1 MIGVL
6 LPISLEQVAA
16 NVDFHNQELNF

>member
-1 MIGVL
+1 MSGVL

-16 NVDFHNQELNF
+16 NVDFHNQKLNF